1 MDNEILN
8 SLIIS
13 YKLYLSDG
21 NIENSLLLAKAL
33 AEYGLVNDGVKYLLE
48 YFEKGGKPEKAAE
61 IISIFPEEIRASVK
75 EITKPSMEEFDA
87 QSYLEMADL
96 LWDIGSPED
105 AKQNYIRAIE
115 SYAIKGEMEKAKN
128 RLEKVKEKYPDDK
141 EVKSINI
148 ESLRIPSLSWL
159 KEINIPILPAD
170 EENLR
175 LNLAKSLINEGLLDL
190 GIEELNK
197 VISLHGEYVIDAVK
211 EMIPALIS
219 QEKYS
224 KALNLID
231 NYLSGEER
239 LNKIYNIAELLEQN
253 GRTEDATNLYNR
265 IFLINPDFKEVKKKL
280 SPVVESPS
288 EIGKNEQP
296 EYEEVKAKKSQ
307 RKSEKTISKM
317 GKKKSRGLTKE
328 PAKTKI
334 EEDDIIFL

>member
-1 MDNEILN
+1 MNNEILN

-61 IISIFPEEIRASVK
+61 IVSIFPEEIRDSVK
-75 EITKPSMEEFDA
+75 EIVRPSMEEFDA

-115 SYAIKGEMEKAKN
+115 SYAIKGEMDKAKN
-128 RLEKVKEKYPDDK
+128 ILEKVKEKYPGDK

-148 ESLRIPSLSWL
+148 EGLGIPSLSWL

-175 LNLAKSLINEGLLDL
+175 LNLAKSLINEGLLDQ
-190 GIEELNK
+190 GVEELNK
-197 VISLHGEYVIDAVK
+197 VISLHGEHVIDAVK
-211 EMIPALIS
+211 EMIPVLIS

-231 NYLSGEER
+231 NYLTGEER
-239 LNKIYNIAELLEQN
+239 LNKIYNIAELLEQS
-253 GRTEDATNLYNR
+253 GKTEDATNLYNR
-265 IFLINPDFKEVKKKL
+265 IFLINPDFREVKKKL
-280 SPVVESPS
+280 SPVVERSPKIS
-288 EIGKNEQP
+288 GNEKP
-296 EYEEVKAKKSQ
+296 EYEEINARKPQGASGKKISKIER
-307 RKSEKTISKM
+307 RKS
-317 GKKKSRGLTKE
+317 RRLTKE
-328 PAKTKI
+328 PARTKI